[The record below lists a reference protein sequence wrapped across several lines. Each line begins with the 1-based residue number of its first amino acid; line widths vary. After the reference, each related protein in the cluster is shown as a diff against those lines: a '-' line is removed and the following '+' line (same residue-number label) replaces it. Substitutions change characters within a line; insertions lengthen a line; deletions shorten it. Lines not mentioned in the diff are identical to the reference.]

1 MESSLPP
8 SSQPTEG
15 CPMKTMLIEAVKG
28 QVPKFVWQTRA
39 LGITSELPFLIVKTT
54 LLLFQL
60 KINVAH
66 NFNKEHESE
75 NVFSIRLYKHT
86 LMRYHKIHH
95 IKGWFPARYIS

>member
-1 MESSLPP
+1 MESNLPL
-8 SSQPTEG
+8 SSQLTEG
-15 CPMKTMLIEAVKG
+15 CPMKTTLIEAVKG
-28 QVPKFVWQTRA
+28 QVPKFIWRTCS
-39 LGITSELPFLIVKTT
+39 LGITSELPFLIVKMT

>member
-1 MESSLPP
+1 MT
-8 SSQPTEG
+8 Q
-15 CPMKTMLIEAVKG
+15 
-28 QVPKFVWQTRA
+28 
-39 LGITSELPFLIVKTT
+39 
-54 LLLFQL
+54 LLFQL